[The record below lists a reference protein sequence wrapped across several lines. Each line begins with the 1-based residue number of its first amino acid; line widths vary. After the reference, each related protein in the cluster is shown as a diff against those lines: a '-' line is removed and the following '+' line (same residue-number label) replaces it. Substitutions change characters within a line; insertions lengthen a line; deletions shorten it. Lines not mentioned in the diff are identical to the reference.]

1 MNPRSPQD
9 PRPLIAVVLAAG
21 VYLVASHVAAWSR
34 ALSLPGVPPLVL
46 AAPVLLGLV
55 LVVMVRRVAC
65 ERALRRRAS
74 YVLVPTDR
82 FAPDVET
89 VLRFASG
96 LARARRTLGARFYA
110 PASAVRV
117 SLDTDEDG
125 RLRYTLTVPEHATGA
140 LRTAAGAFGH
150 DVELTASDPAANAES
165 DRDLEH
171 ARAELAL
178 GRPSAEPLR
187 DVGVE
192 PDPLTGFAHALD
204 TAAGMGARAA
214 VALDLLP
221 LTPAQAR
228 RERRRLIR
236 GSSSSSTGLAGL
248 LLGEPAQRRGRAA
261 PGELVESGAQRR
273 ALTSKLGRP
282 EPLFAVQLMA
292 RVTSPIPGAAVDHL
306 HGLLAA
312 FDPFAGEN
320 HFRVVGWRLPGVF
333 VGADVPWRR
342 GRFDRRWTTGRF
354 APSRRG
360 LVTATE
366 IAGLLKPP
374 TASCNASNVLRSGGA
389 IPPPPR
395 ALSTFSGQRSLLP
408 LGRVTV
414 GGRDRL
420 VGVPLDSTV
429 FAYMS
434 GRSRWGKTETAVGQ
448 FIHLARAGH
457 GCLYHDPHEDAVTKI
472 KQYLTDAGVADR
484 VVEINLAAYAGR
496 QPGWN
501 LFSVAGRSD
510 ERTARQVDA
519 IVDAFAATLQWDE
532 RNTRALNLV
541 TQSAQALI
549 ELARLL
555 PAELA
560 PTVFQVP
567 TLLGND
573 DWRAGVLPHLS
584 APTREFFANR
594 FPRLPAGAITPV
606 TNLIDRLRA
615 APAVA
620 GLLGSPTC
628 TYDVRDAMDR
638 GLIVLLCPGFGSER
652 DRLVANLFVY
662 DLLHAA
668 RTRASIAPER
678 RRLFYV
684 FLDEIQTHDGPSLAA
699 LLEQMAKF
707 GLRGLL
713 FNQNPERLSPATLN
727 AITTNRSH
735 LSTTALN
742 SKAAGLVTR
751 EYNGAIEADVVTRLK
766 KYTYLSSVTIDGEV
780 SRPFLVRG
788 VPADELHRDALCPD
802 DVHELDAAIDER
814 IGRRDVADTLDQL
827 GEHDAR
833 ILAHL
838 RRGRQAE
845 RPTTTGADEG
855 ARTVRQPL

>member
-9 PRPLIAVVLAAG
+9 PRPLFAIVAVAGAFVVVSHVSAWLRALAVPAASPLLAIGALMVGLAAVVARRLAC
-21 VYLVASHVAAWSR
+21 R
-34 ALSLPGVPPLVL
+34 
-46 AAPVLLGLV
+46 
-55 LVVMVRRVAC
+55 
-65 ERALRRRAS
+65 RALRRRAT
-74 YVLVPTDR
+74 YTLVPTDR

-96 LARARRTLGARFYA
+96 LARARRMFGARFYA
-110 PASAVRV
+110 SASAVRV
-117 SLDTDEDG
+117 RLDTDEDG
-125 RLRYTLTVPEHATGA
+125 RLRYTVTVPEHATGA

-150 DVELTASDPAANAES
+150 DVELIPTDDPDDAAP

-187 DVGVE
+187 VLGVE

-204 TAAGMGARAA
+204 ATTTGTRAA
-214 VALDLLP
+214 VVLDLLP

-236 GSSSSSTGLAGL
+236 GTSSTGLLGPA
-248 LLGEPAQRRGRAA
+248 LGEPSRRRGRAA
-261 PGELVESGAQRR
+261 PGELVETGAQRR

-282 EPLFAVQLMA
+282 EPLFAIQLMA
-292 RVTSPIPGAAVDHL
+292 RVVSPIPGAAVDHL
-306 HGLLAA
+306 RGLLAA

-320 HFRVVGWRLPGVF
+320 HFRVLGWRLPGLF
-333 VGADVPWRR
+333 LGADLPWRR

-354 APSRRG
+354 APARRG

-374 TASCNASNVLRSGGA
+374 TATCNAANVLRSGGA

-395 ALSTFSGQRSLLP
+395 ALPTFTGQRSVLP

-414 GGRDRL
+414 AGRERL

-457 GCLYHDPHEDAVTKI
+457 GCFFHDPHEDAITKI
-472 KQYLTDAGVADR
+472 KQYLTDAGVRDR

-501 LFSVAGRSD
+501 LFSVAGRSE

-519 IVDAFAATLQWDE
+519 IVDAFATTLQWDE

-560 PTVFQVP
+560 PTLFQVP

-573 DWRAGVLPHLS
+573 EWRAAVLPHLTP
-584 APTREFFANR
+584 PTREFFANR

-638 GLIVLLCPGFGSER
+638 GLIVLACPGFGSER
-652 DRLVANLFVY
+652 DRLVANLLVY

-668 RTRASIAPER
+668 RTRASIAPEH
-678 RRLFYV
+678 RRLFYI

-713 FNQNPERLSPATLN
+713 FNQNPERLSAATLN

-742 SKAAGLVTR
+742 SKAAALVTR
-751 EYNGAIEADVVTRLK
+751 EYSGAIDPDVVTQLR
-766 KYTYLSSVTIDGEV
+766 KYTYLSSVTLNGEI

-788 VPADELHRDALCPD
+788 VPADELHGDAWRPD
-802 DVHELDAAIDER
+802 DVPELDRAIDER
-814 IGRRDVADTLDQL
+814 INRQPVDATLDQL
-827 GEHDAR
+827 AEHDTR
-833 ILAHL
+833 ILEYL

-845 RPTTTGADEG
+845 RRPTTGADEG
-855 ARTVRQPL
+855 ARTVRQPR

>member
-1 MNPRSPQD
+1 MNPRSPED
-9 PRPLIAVVLAAG
+9 PRPLFAIVSVAG
-21 VYLVASHVAAWSR
+21 VLLVVSHVSAWLR
-34 ALSLPGVPPLVL
+34 ALAVPAASPLLLVGPLVL
-46 AAPVLLGLV
+46 GLAA
-55 LVVMVRRVAC
+55 VVVRRLAC
-65 ERALRRRAS
+65 RRALRRRAS
-74 YVLVPTDR
+74 YALVPTDR

-117 SLDTDEDG
+117 CLDTDDDG
-125 RLRYTLTVPEHATGA
+125 RLRYTVTVPEHATGA

-150 DVELTASDPAANAES
+150 DVELTATAAAAGDAAP

-171 ARAELAL
+171 ARAELVL

-187 DVGVE
+187 DLGVD

-204 TAAGMGARAA
+204 ATTTGTRAA
-214 VALDLLP
+214 IVLDLLP

-236 GSSSSSTGLAGL
+236 GTSSTGLLGQA
-248 LLGEPAQRRGRAA
+248 LGEPSRRRGRAA
-261 PGELVESGAQRR
+261 PGELVEIGAQRR

-282 EPLFAVQLMA
+282 EPLFAIQVMA
-292 RVTSPIPGAAVDHL
+292 RVVSPIPGAAVDHL

-320 HFRVVGWRLPGVF
+320 HFRVRGWRLPGVF

-354 APSRRG
+354 APARRG

-374 TASCNASNVLRSGGA
+374 TATCNAANVLRSGGA

-395 ALSTFSGQRSLLP
+395 ALPTFTGQRSVLP
-408 LGRVTV
+408 LGRVTIA
-414 GGRDRL
+414 GRDRL
-420 VGVPLDSTV
+420 VGVPLESTV

-457 GCLYHDPHEDAVTKI
+457 GCFFHDPHEDAITKI
-472 KQYLTDAGVADR
+472 KQYLTDAGVRDR

-519 IVDAFAATLQWDE
+519 VVDAFAATLQWDE

-541 TQSAQALI
+541 TQSAQALV

-560 PTVFQVP
+560 PTLFQVP

-573 DWRAGVLPHLS
+573 DWRAAVLPHLTP
-584 APTREFFANR
+584 PTREFFANR

-638 GLIVLLCPGFGSER
+638 GLIVLACPGFGSER
-652 DRLVANLFVY
+652 DRLVANLLVY

-678 RRLFYV
+678 RRVFHV
-684 FLDEIQTHDGPSLAA
+684 FLDEVQTHDGPSLAA

-707 GLRGLL
+707 GLRGHL
-713 FNQNPERLSPATLN
+713 FNQNPERLSAATLN

-742 SKAAGLVTR
+742 AKAAALVTR
-751 EYNGAIEADVVTRLK
+751 EYSGAIDPEVVTQLR
-766 KYTYLSSVTIDGEV
+766 KYTYLSSVTLNGEI

-788 VPADELHRDALCPD
+788 VPADELHRDVWRPD
-802 DVHELDAAIDER
+802 DVPELDRAIDER
-814 IGRRDVADTLDQL
+814 INRRPVSETLDQL
-827 GEHDAR
+827 AQHDAR
-833 ILAHL
+833 IVDHL
-838 RRGRQAE
+838 RRGRRADQ
-845 RPTTTGADEG
+845 RPTTTGADTG